1 MANTQ
6 EEVELSDSISAPS
19 MGILPGIEER
29 LSFKTIMFP
38 DNPEPSTLS
47 GFTVNICA
55 SVMGRWSYQAYV
67 NTTVEYNK
75 YSFSCENILVKK
87 PTRVLISF

>member
-1 MANTQ
+1 MFNCVRYQPELPSLSYQMANTQ

-29 LSFKTIMFP
+29 LSFKTVMFP

-55 SVMGRWSYQAYV
+55 SVMGRWS
-67 NTTVEYNK
+67 
-75 YSFSCENILVKK
+75 
-87 PTRVLISF
+87 